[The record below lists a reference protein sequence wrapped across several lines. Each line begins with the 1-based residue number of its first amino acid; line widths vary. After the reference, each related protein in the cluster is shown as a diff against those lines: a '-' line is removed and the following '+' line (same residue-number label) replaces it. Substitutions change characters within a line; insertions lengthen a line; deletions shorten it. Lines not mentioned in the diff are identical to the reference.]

1 MIILAGCGRNEIPYK
16 GIDIEERPSTGL
28 KVKKEISV
36 GLDYMVK
43 EEAEIYSDKDE
54 KTAFDKIP
62 KDSVVRVILEEE
74 DGFVYVSLAGQN
86 FYIRADKLKG
96 I

>member
-1 MIILAGCGRNEIPYK
+1 MIILTGCGKIETPYK

-36 GLDYMVK
+36 GLDYMVR
-43 EEAEIYSDKDE
+43 EEAEIYADKDG
-54 KTAFDKIP
+54 KTAFDKIS

-86 FYIRADKLKG
+86 FYIRADKLKE